1 MTTVYD
7 LGMEKTPRSNAKVFG
22 ISAVPMLGT
31 GLPFTVLGVT
41 TANITFLIVGVV
53 FLVVGTALSALGLK
67 KQKNSADS

>member
-22 ISAVPMLGT
+22 ISAVPMVST

-53 FLVVGTALSALGLK
+53 FLVVGTVLGALGLK
-67 KQKNSADS
+67 NRRQGVDS